1 MPEETTMSELEKI
14 IMEEISSLEEMRLI
28 DVIGF
33 IRYLKAE
40 KPVQQN
46 WIAGWYESALESIHD
61 REKELKITPA
71 DLEEQRKKKRSQ

>member
-1 MPEETTMSELEKI
+1 MNDLENI
-14 IMEEISSLEEMRLI
+14 IMEEISTLEEMRLI

-40 KPVQQN
+40 KPVRQD
-46 WIAGWYESALESIHD
+46 WIANWYESALESIHN

-71 DLEEQRKKKRSQ
+71 DIAEQKKKKRG

>member
-1 MPEETTMSELEKI
+1 MNDLENI

-40 KPVQQN
+40 KPVRQD
-46 WIAGWYESALESIHD
+46 WIANWYESALESIHD
-61 REKELKITPA
+61 REKELNLTSA
-71 DLEEQRKKKRSQ
+71 DIEEQRKNKRSQ

>member
-1 MPEETTMSELEKI
+1 MNDLENI

-40 KPVQQN
+40 KPMRQE
-46 WIAGWYESALESIHD
+46 WITSWYESALESIHN
-61 REKELKITPA
+61 REEELKITPS
-71 DLEEQRKKKRSQ
+71 DIEGQRKKKGSQ